1 MICNKNWY
9 RCKEPTRLVSIKNSQ
24 NAILAQAQM
33 LEREDIM
40 LRLIGPGHDMVANDI
55 SHHKS
60 CINKSKAIRTP
71 LFNDKCDFLIKSLPD
86 QYRTIIQE

>member
-9 RCKEPTRLVSIKNSQ
+9 RCKEPTRLVSIKNIQ
-24 NAILAQAQM
+24 NAILAHAQR

-40 LRLIGPGHDMVANDI
+40 LRLIGPGHNMVADDI

-60 CINKSKAIRTP
+60 YINKSKAIRTP
-71 LFNDKCDFLIKSLPD
+71 LFNDKCGFLIESLPD
-86 QYRTIIQE
+86 QYKTIIQE